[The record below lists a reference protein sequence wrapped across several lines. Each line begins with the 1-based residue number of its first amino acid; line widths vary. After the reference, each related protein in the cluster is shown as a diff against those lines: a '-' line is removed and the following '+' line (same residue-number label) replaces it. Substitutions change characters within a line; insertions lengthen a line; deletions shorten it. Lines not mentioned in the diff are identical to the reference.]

1 MDPVMGVVM
10 DGAMDPVMGV
20 VMDGAMDPVMGFSE
34 ALEVMES
41 ERCSG
46 GASVLRVSGRA
57 DEHVMRSRELV
68 EEGEGKRRRGERSS
82 L

>member
-1 MDPVMGVVM
+1 MGVVI
-10 DGAMDPVMGV
+10 DDVIDDVMDPVMGV

-46 GASVLRVSGRA
+46 GA
-57 DEHVMRSRELV
+57 
-68 EEGEGKRRRGERSS
+68 
-82 L
+82 